1 MRLTKTRNKYGG
13 EVIGAGGYGCVFN
26 PALRCNNSKK
36 RTSGISK
43 LSSVFDS
50 NKEWNEIQR
59 VKRYLEKIPNYKN
72 YFLLS
77 DQNKCTPS
85 ALTEKD
91 KNNLELCDSILK
103 IVGNIDREN
112 INSNLQKLQIINMPY
127 GGKSLHN
134 ILINNIVPIENINI
148 ILINLLI
155 NGIIPMNNFNVYHF
169 DVKGDNMLYNDN
181 LIRIIDFGELGI
193 SHPEQIIPDVLHNRM
208 ILFNSPFS
216 RILFGSIFDNFLTVY
231 LQNNIINKNSK
242 ILFKELQLLMLT
254 YYNSLIS
261 QYGEGHE
268 KFISKN
274 ILLNIFR
281 LNKMNIPIQIN
292 LLEYLLTSYCATV
305 LMKYLDFNTKTFNKN
320 KYFEEVFSKNVDVYG
335 LIMAYIPIIM
345 QINVSKKYKQQQII
359 VANIIIKYCLSNRYA
374 NKPINL
380 SELIS
385 DLKELN
391 TPIQNKKLDI
401 YLLKQNSKKIKS
413 KRTKSKRTKSKRT
426 KSKKSRKK

>member
-43 LSSVFDS
+43 LSRVFDS

-155 NGIIPMNNFNVYHF
+155 NGININGDYFTLETLIKQADESGYVWEEPEWGFPKGRRNYMEKDF
-169 DVKGDNMLYNDN
+169 DCA
-181 LIRIIDFGELGI
+181 IRE
-193 SHPEQIIPDVLHNRM
+193 
-208 ILFNSPFS
+208 FS
-216 RILFGSIFDNFLTVY
+216 EETGYS
-231 LQNNIINKNSK
+231 SK
-242 ILFKELQLLMLT
+242 L
-254 YYNSLIS
+254 
-261 QYGEGHE
+261 
-268 KFISKN
+268 
-274 ILLNIFR
+274 LLNIS
-281 LNKMNIPIQIN
+281 N
-292 LLEYLLTSYCATV
+292 L
-305 LMKYLDFNTKTFNKN
+305 FP
-320 KYFEEVFSKNVDVYG
+320 FEEVFTGSNYKSYKHKYYIGN
-335 LIMAYIPIIM
+335 MAYEHTIDTNCF
-345 QINVSKKYKQQQII
+345 QKSEVSKMEWKNFNESINSIRNYNLEKINLLTKI
-359 VANIIIKYCLSNRYA
+359 NEIIKTHMLFS
-374 NKPINL
+374 I
-380 SELIS
+380 
-385 DLKELN
+385 
-391 TPIQNKKLDI
+391 
-401 YLLKQNSKKIKS
+401 
-413 KRTKSKRTKSKRT
+413 
-426 KSKKSRKK
+426 